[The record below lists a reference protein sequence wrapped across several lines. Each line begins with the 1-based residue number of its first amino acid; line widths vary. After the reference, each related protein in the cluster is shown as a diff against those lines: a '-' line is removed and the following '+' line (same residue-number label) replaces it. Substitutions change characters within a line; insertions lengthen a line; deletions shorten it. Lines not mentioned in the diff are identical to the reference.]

1 MRCTKRRFFQ
11 TCPNGHEAPK
21 WRTTPSGPRCR
32 PGWPF
37 PAVGFPRPAK
47 NPCTISSVRAR
58 PMSVSKNLCP
68 SFPFSTTTMQ
78 LSWKDIPTV
87 PLSNDL
93 LDIVLNRTQRKTPTV
108 IRPGFKI
115 TRIRAFYMRKVKF
128 TADGFAEK
136 FTDLITGFPNIND
149 VHPFHRDLMDT
160 LYEKNHYKVSLAA
173 VSRAKT
179 LIEQVSRDYVR
190 LLKFGQSLYQCK
202 QLKRAALGRMAT
214 IAKKLKDP
222 LVYLEQVRQHLGRLP
237 SIDPN
242 TRTLLI
248 CGYPNVGKLSFLRCI
263 TKADVEVQPYAFT
276 TKSLYVGH
284 FDYKYL
290 RFQAIDTPGILDR
303 PTEEMNNIEM
313 QSIYAI
319 AHLRS
324 CVLYFMDL
332 SEQCGFLIEAQVKLF
347 HSIKPL
353 FANKLVMVVMNKTD
367 IIRAEDLAEEKQA
380 LLKTITAV
388 PGVEVMDASCY
399 AEDNVMAV
407 RNHACEKLLT
417 ARIEQKLKGTA
428 RVSLVLNKIHVARP
442 QARDDIER
450 GAHIPEAVAALA
462 KYDVT
467 DPNRRRLARDIE
479 AENGGAGVYN
489 INLKDKYLLDDDDW
503 KNDVMPEVLDGKN
516 VYDFLDPDI
525 AAKLQALEDEEE
537 RLEAEGFYDLEL
549 DVEDDETLDI
559 RDKADWIRDKQK
571 KMINDAR
578 YRKALKNR
586 AVMPRDQVKKSFA
599 DMEEHMYNIGHD
611 TDKLKARAGKTKSK
625 DLLGVDIL
633 KRNQGLH
640 KERVQKK
647 RAPTS
652 QSDRLNDGVA
662 DGAMRSQTER
672 LAKLQRR
679 ERNRMARQGEGD
691 RHSTAS
697 IPKHLFS
704 GKRGIGSTDRR

>member
-1 MRCTKRRFFQ
+1 
-11 TCPNGHEAPK
+11 
-21 WRTTPSGPRCR
+21 
-32 PGWPF
+32 
-37 PAVGFPRPAK
+37 
-47 NPCTISSVRAR
+47 
-58 PMSVSKNLCP
+58 
-68 SFPFSTTTMQ
+68 MQ

-87 PLSNDL
+87 PTAPDM
-93 LDIVLNRTQRKTPTV
+93 LDIVLNKTQRKTPTV

-128 TADGFAEK
+128 TAESFSEK
-136 FTDLITGFPNIND
+136 FTDLLGGFPNIND

-160 LYEKNHYKVSLAA
+160 LYEKNHYKISLAA

-179 LIEQVSRDYVR
+179 LIEQVSRDYNR

-214 IAKKLKDP
+214 ITKKLKDP

-242 TRTLLI
+242 TRTLVI
-248 CGYPNVGKLSFLRCI
+248 CGYPNVGKSSFLRCI

-332 SEQCGFLIEAQVKLF
+332 SEQCGFSIEQQVKLF

-353 FANKLVMVVMNKTD
+353 FANKSVMVVMNKSD
-367 IIRAEDLAEEKQA
+367 IIKMEDLDEDKQQ
-380 LLKTITAV
+380 LLKSIADTQ
-388 PGVEVMDASCY
+388 GVEIMNTSCHEEEGVMQ
-399 AEDNVMAV
+399 V

-428 RVSLVLNKIHVARP
+428 RVNNVLNKIHVAKP
-442 QARDDIER
+442 QARDDVDR
-450 GAHIPEAVAALA
+450 LPHIPDAVNTMK
-462 KYDVT
+462 KYDAN
-467 DPNRRRLARDIE
+467 DPERRKLARDVE
-479 AENGGAGVYN
+479 AENGGAGVFN
-489 INLKDKYLLDDDDW
+489 INLKDKYLLEDEEW
-503 KNDVMPEVLDGKN
+503 KNDIMPEILDGKN

-525 AAKLQALEDEEE
+525 AAKLQALEEEEE
-537 RLEAEGFYDLEL
+537 RLEAEGFYDSDSEI
-549 DVEDDETLDI
+549 EDDEILDI
-559 RDKADWIRDKQK
+559 KEKAAWIRDKQK
-571 KMINDAR
+571 KMINEAR
-578 YRKALKNR
+578 DRKSLKNR
-586 AVMPRDQVKKSFA
+586 AIMPRDQIKKSFSE
-599 DMEEHMYNIGHD
+599 MEEHMYNIGYD
-611 TDKLKARAGKTKSK
+611 TSKLKKTANKEKELS
-625 DLLGVDIL
+625 GVDIL
-633 KRNQGLH
+633 KRNQGI
-640 KERVQKK
+640 KSAKISKK
-647 RAPTS
+647 RAPAN
-652 QSDRLNDGVA
+652 QSDRLNDGLN
-662 DGAMRSQTER
+662 DGALRSQAER
-672 LAKLQRR
+672 LAKVQRR

-691 RHSTAS
+691 RHSTAAL
-697 IPKHLFS
+697 PKHLFS
-704 GKRGIGSTDRR
+704 GKRGIGSNDRR

>member
-1 MRCTKRRFFQ
+1 M
-11 TCPNGHEAPK
+11 
-21 WRTTPSGPRCR
+21 
-32 PGWPF
+32 
-37 PAVGFPRPAK
+37 
-47 NPCTISSVRAR
+47 
-58 PMSVSKNLCP
+58 
-68 SFPFSTTTMQ
+68 
-78 LSWKDIPTV
+78 
-87 PLSNDL
+87 

-128 TADGFAEK
+128 TAEGFSEK
-136 FTDLITGFPNIND
+136 YTDIISGFPNIND

-179 LIEQVSRDYVR
+179 LIEQVARDYLR

-214 IAKKLKDP
+214 ITKKLKDP

-248 CGYPNVGKLSFLRCI
+248 CGYPNVGKSSFLRCI

-332 SEQCGFLIEAQVKLF
+332 SEQCGFSIEAQVKLF

-353 FANKLVMVVMNKTD
+353 FANKSVMIVFNKSD
-367 IIRAEDLAEEKQA
+367 IIKTEDLDLEKQE
-380 LLKTITAV
+380 LLKSLSTF
-388 PGVEVMDASCY
+388 PGVEIMHASCHE
-399 AEDNVMAV
+399 EDNVMKV
-407 RNHACEKLLT
+407 RNQACEKLLT

-428 RVSLVLNKIHVARP
+428 RVNNVLNKIHVAKP
-442 QARDDIER
+442 QARDDVER
-450 GAHIPEAVAALA
+450 QPYIPDAIKELN
-462 KYDVT
+462 KYDIN
-467 DPNRRRLARDIE
+467 DPNRRKLARDVE
-479 AENGGAGVYN
+479 AENGGAGVFN
-489 INLKDKYLLDDDDW
+489 INLKDKYLLEDEEW
-503 KNDVMPEVLDGKN
+503 KNDIMPEVLEGKN
-516 VYDFLDPDI
+516 VYDFLDADI
-525 AAKLQALEDEEE
+525 VAKLQALEDEEE
-537 RLEAEGFYDLEL
+537 RLEQEGFYDSDSEL
-549 DVEDDETLDI
+549 DDEDTIDI
-559 RDKADWIRDKQK
+559 KDKAEWIRNKQK
-571 KMINDAR
+571 VMINEAR
-578 YRKALKNR
+578 NRKSLKNQ
-586 AVMPRDQVKKSFA
+586 AIMPRDQVKKSFNE
-599 DMEEHMYNIGHD
+599 MEAHMYNIGYD
-611 TDKLKARAGKTKSK
+611 TNKLKATKSK
-625 DLLGVDIL
+625 KNEGKALSGVDIL
-633 KRNQGLH
+633 KKNQGIKTSRLS
-640 KERVQKK
+640 KK
-647 RAPTS
+647 KQAVN
-652 QSDRLNDGVA
+652 QSDRLNDGLA
-662 DGAMRSQTER
+662 DGALRSQAER
-672 LAKLQRR
+672 LAKIQRR

-691 RHSTAS
+691 RHSTAAL
-697 IPKHLFS
+697 PKHLFS

>member
-1 MRCTKRRFFQ
+1 
-11 TCPNGHEAPK
+11 
-21 WRTTPSGPRCR
+21 
-32 PGWPF
+32 
-37 PAVGFPRPAK
+37 
-47 NPCTISSVRAR
+47 
-58 PMSVSKNLCP
+58 
-68 SFPFSTTTMQ
+68 MQ
-78 LSWKDIPTV
+78 LSWKDIPPV
-87 PLSNDL
+87 PTSNDM

-128 TADGFAEK
+128 TAEGFTEK
-136 FTDLITGFPNIND
+136 FTDLLLGFPNIND

-173 VSRAKT
+173 VSKAKT
-179 LIEQVSRDYVR
+179 LIEQVSRDYNR

-214 IAKKLKDP
+214 IVKKLKDP

-248 CGYPNVGKLSFLRCI
+248 CGYPNVGKSSFLRCI

-332 SEQCGFLIEAQVKLF
+332 SEQCGFSIEAQVKLF

-353 FANKLVMVVMNKTD
+353 FANKSVMVVMNKSD
-367 IIRAEDLAEEKQA
+367 IVKAEDLSEEKQE
-380 LLKTITAV
+380 LLKTLTTV
-388 PGVEVMDASCY
+388 PGVEIMDASCH
-399 AEDNVMAV
+399 EEENVMQV

-428 RVSLVLNKIHVARP
+428 RVNNVLNKIHVAKP
-442 QARDDIER
+442 HQRDDVER
-450 GAHIPEAVAALA
+450 LPHIPDAVKSLA
-462 KYDVT
+462 KYDVN
-467 DPNRRRLARDIE
+467 DPNRRKLARDIE
-479 AENGGAGVYN
+479 AENGGAGVFN
-489 INLKDKYLLDDDDW
+489 INLKDQYLLEDEDW

-516 VYDFLDPDI
+516 VYDYLDPDI
-525 AAKLQALEDEEE
+525 AAKLQALEEEEE
-537 RLEAEGFYDLEL
+537 RLEQEGFYDS
-549 DVEDDETLDI
+549 DSDIEDEETADI
-559 RDKADWIRDKQK
+559 REKAEWIRNKQK
-571 KMINDAR
+571 TMIIEGRN
-578 YRKALKNR
+578 RKSLKNK
-586 AVMPRDQVKKSFA
+586 AIMPRDQIKKSYS

-611 TDKLKARAGKTKSK
+611 TDKLRSTLGKDRSSGKAIS
-625 DLLGVDIL
+625 GVDVL
-633 KRNQGLH
+633 RKNQGIKASKLA
-640 KERVQKK
+640 KK
-647 RAPTS
+647 KFAAT
-652 QSDRLNDGVA
+652 QSDRLNDGVN
-662 DGAMRSQTER
+662 DGALRSQAER
-672 LAKLQRR
+672 LAKMQRR

-691 RHSTAS
+691 RHSTAAL
-697 IPKHLFS
+697 PKHLFS

>member
-1 MRCTKRRFFQ
+1 
-11 TCPNGHEAPK
+11 
-21 WRTTPSGPRCR
+21 
-32 PGWPF
+32 
-37 PAVGFPRPAK
+37 
-47 NPCTISSVRAR
+47 
-58 PMSVSKNLCP
+58 
-68 SFPFSTTTMQ
+68 MQ

-87 PLSNDL
+87 PTANDM

-115 TRIRAFYMRKVKF
+115 TRIRAFYMRKVRF

-136 FTDLITGFPNIND
+136 FEDLIKGFPNIND

-214 IAKKLKDP
+214 IVKKLKDP
-222 LVYLEQVRQHLGRLP
+222 FVYLEQVRQHLGRLP

-248 CGYPNVGKLSFLRCI
+248 CGYPNVGKSSFLKCI

-332 SEQCGFLIEAQVKLF
+332 SEQCGFSIEAQVKLF

-353 FANKLVMVVMNKTD
+353 FANKSVMVVLNKSD
-367 IIRAEDLAEEKQA
+367 IIKKEDLSETNQELIKS
-380 LLKTITAV
+380 LTTV
-388 PGVEVMDASCY
+388 PGIEIMDASCHE
-399 AEDNVMAV
+399 EDNVMQV
-407 RNHACEKLLT
+407 RNQACEKLLT

-428 RVSLVLNKIHVARP
+428 RINNVLNKIHVAKP
-442 QARDDIER
+442 QSRDDVDR
-450 GAHIPEAVAALA
+450 SPFIPEGVAALE
-462 KYDVT
+462 KYDVE

-479 AENGGAGVYN
+479 AENGGAGVFN
-489 INLKDKYLLDDDDW
+489 INLKDKYLLDDDEW
-503 KNDVMPEVLDGKN
+503 KNDIMPEVLDGKN
-516 VYDFLDPDI
+516 VYDFLDADI
-525 AAKLQALEDEEE
+525 AAKLQALEEEEE
-537 RLEAEGFYDLEL
+537 RLEAEGFYDSDSEI
-549 DVEDDETLDI
+549 EDEEVDEI
-559 RDKADWIRDKQK
+559 REKAQWIRNKQK
-571 KMINDAR
+571 VMIEEGR
-578 YRKALKNR
+578 LRKTLKNR
-586 AVMPRDQVKKSFA
+586 AVMPRDQVKKSFG

-611 TDKLKARAGKTKSK
+611 TTTLKNRLGQKISVRNDTELS
-625 DLLGVDIL
+625 GVDIL
-633 KRNQGLH
+633 KRNQGI
-640 KERVQKK
+640 KSRAVSKK
-647 RAPTS
+647 MAPRN
-652 QSDRLNDGVA
+652 QPDRLTDGVNDGARRTQA
-662 DGAMRSQTER
+662 DR
-672 LAKLQRR
+672 LLKVQRR
-679 ERNRMARQGEGD
+679 ERNRAARQGEGD
-691 RHSTAS
+691 RHSTAAL
-697 IPKHLFS
+697 PKHLFS
-704 GKRGIGSTDRR
+704 GKRGIGSNDRR